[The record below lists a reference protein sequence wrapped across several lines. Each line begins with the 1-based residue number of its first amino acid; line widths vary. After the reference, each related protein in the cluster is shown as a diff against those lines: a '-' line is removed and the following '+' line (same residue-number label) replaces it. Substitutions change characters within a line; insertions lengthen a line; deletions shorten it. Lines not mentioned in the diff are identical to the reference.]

1 MKQKPWF
8 ALTGGKVLEYF
19 KVDPVQGLT
28 RREAERRLAKV
39 GPNILKEEKKPSLIF
54 KFLEQFKDFMV
65 LVLLGATV
73 ISFLLQEYSDALVII
88 IIVFLNACL
97 GFFQEFKAEKSL
109 EALKKL
115 AAPGARVLRGREIR
129 SISAREVVPGDIVY
143 LEAGDKVPAD
153 VRLLEATNLA
163 VDESAL
169 TGESEAVN
177 KNVLPLSGHKDLSP
191 GDLRNMA
198 FMGTVAARGR
208 GSGVVVATGMQ
219 TEMGKI
225 AHMIQHTET
234 EITPLQKRLASL
246 GKILVTVC
254 LVICAAV
261 VVLGIL
267 RGEAVYKM
275 FLAGVSLAVAAIPEG
290 LPAVVTIALALGVQ
304 RMIKRKAIVRKLP
317 AVETLGCATVIC
329 SDKTGTLTQNKMTV
343 RQIYAGFNHYR
354 VEGEGYDPHGK
365 IYLGS
370 REVEPG
376 KDSGLR
382 MVMGI
387 SALCTSARLTRCS
400 SSVSSRLPSGKT
412 SSWKIQGDPT
422 EGALLVAAAK
432 GGFWREDLEQRE
444 KRIEEYPFD
453 SERKRMTVVY
463 ENKQKQRRAYTKG
476 APDVILELCTH
487 YFDNG
492 RIRVLDDSLRKE
504 IMKKNESLA
513 SQALRNLAFA
523 YRELPA
529 DKGFTLA
536 EKQVERELIFVGIMG
551 MIDPP
556 RPEVFPAVQKCRK
569 AGIKTVM
576 ITGDHQNTA
585 LAIARSLDL
594 IPPGGKTVTGDD
606 LNRLNDRQL
615 EELAD
620 QIYVY
625 ARVSPA
631 HKLRIVRALKNRGH
645 VVAMTGDG
653 INDAPAVKEADIG
666 IAMGVSGTDVT
677 KEAASLVLAD
687 DNFSTIVSA
696 IEEGRNIYNN
706 IRKFI
711 RFLLSCNTGEIF
723 TMFVALLIGLPLPL
737 RPIQILWVNLVTD
750 GLPAMA
756 LGVEPPEK
764 GIMKIPPRQKEEGI
778 FARGLWQKILN
789 RGSMIGLLTLV
800 SFYAGYT
807 ATGELERARTMA
819 FVTLIMLQLV
829 HVFECRSERLPFWK
843 VSLKSNMYLIGA
855 VGISFGMMLAVIYWP
870 FLQGIFRT
878 TLLTAEEWFLVLVLS
893 VLPSLG
899 SLLKEAAAA
908 LFPGRSWKMKRS
920 SSRNQKRIFPV
931 RK

>member
-1 MKQKPWF
+1 MKTKPWF
-8 ALTGGKVLEYF
+8 ALTGGKVLEYL
-19 KVDPVQGLT
+19 KVDPVQGLNQ
-28 RREAERRLAKV
+28 REAENRLTKV
-39 GPNILKEEKKPSLIF
+39 GLNILKEEKKPSLISM
-54 KFLEQFKDFMV
+54 FLGQFKDFMV
-65 LVLLGATV
+65 LVLLGATL

-88 IIVFLNACL
+88 VIVFLNACL

-109 EALKKL
+109 DALKKL
-115 AAPGARVLRGREIR
+115 TAPSARVLRNRETR
-129 SISAREVVPGDIVY
+129 MVNAQDVVPGDIIS

-153 VRLLEATNLA
+153 LRLLEVSNLA

-169 TGESEAVN
+169 TGESEPIN
-177 KNVLPLSGHKDLSP
+177 KNTAPLSSARQFSP
-191 GDLRNMA
+191 GDLKNMV
-198 FMGTVAARGR
+198 FTGTVITRGR

-234 EITPLQKRLASL
+234 EITPLQRRLASL
-246 GKILVTVC
+246 GKILVAVC

-261 VVLGIL
+261 VALGIL
-267 RGEAVYKM
+267 RGESVYKM

-343 RQIYAGFNHYR
+343 RQIYSGGNLYR

-365 IYLGS
+365 IFLGS
-370 REVEPG
+370 REVQP
-376 KDSGLR
+376 KSDSNLR
-382 MVMGI
+382 LLMRI
-387 SALCTSARLTRCS
+387 SALCSNARLIRGNVPIASKWRT
-400 SSVSSRLPSGKT
+400 GKI
-412 SSWKIQGDPT
+412 SSWEIQGDPT
-422 EGALLVAAAK
+422 EGALLAAAAK
-432 GGFWREDLEQRE
+432 GGFWREDME
-444 KRIEEYPFD
+444 KRDKRIAELPFD

-463 ENKQKQRRAYTKG
+463 ENSKKQRRAYTKG
-476 APDVILELCTH
+476 APDVILSLCTH
-487 YFDNG
+487 YYDNG
-492 RIRVLDDSLRKE
+492 MVRELNDSLKKE
-504 IMKKNESLA
+504 IIKKNSTLA
-513 SQALRNLAFA
+513 SQALRTLAFA
-523 YRELPA
+523 YRELPSGS
-529 DKGFTLA
+529 KFSIN
-536 EKQVERELIFVGIMG
+536 EKQLERELIYAGIMG

-556 RPEVFPAVQKCRK
+556 RPEVPAAVQKCKR

-585 LAIARSLDL
+585 LAIANSIGLA
-594 IPPGGKTVTGDD
+594 PTGGMSVTGDE
-606 LNRLNDRQL
+606 LNRLSDSQL
-615 EELAD
+615 EEKVD
-620 QIYVY
+620 RIYVY

-666 IAMGVSGTDVT
+666 IAMGISGTDVT
-677 KEAASLVLAD
+677 REAASLILAD
-687 DNFSTIVSA
+687 DNFSTIASA

-723 TMFVALLIGLPLPL
+723 TMFFALLIGLPLPL

-764 GIMKIPPRQKEEGI
+764 GIMKIPPREKDEGI

-789 RGSMIGLLTLV
+789 RGSVIGFLTLV
-800 SFYAGYT
+800 SFSAGLS
-807 ATGELERARTMA
+807 ATGDLERSRTMA
-819 FVTLIMLQLV
+819 FVTLILLQLF
-829 HVFECRSERLPFWK
+829 HVFDCRSEHLPFWK
-843 VSLKSNMYLIGA
+843 VSIRTNLALVMSVASSLAML
-855 VGISFGMMLAVIYWP
+855 LAVIYWP
-870 FLQGIFRT
+870 FLQEIFRT
-878 TLLTAEEWFLVLVLS
+878 SVLTSEEWFLVMVLS
-893 VLPSLG
+893 ILPSLG
-899 SLLKEAAAA
+899 TLLKSAATA
-908 LFPGRSWKMKRS
+908 LFPDKDWRMK
-920 SSRNQKRIFPV
+920 KRTSHFIKQFF
-931 RK
+931 R